1 MKRFINYT
9 MIMLLGTFI
18 AFNAAVAA
26 QRVKIVEL
34 AESGMTIEFP
44 MTAAEIAAEDA
55 ERARQT
61 AIRAARAEDSK
72 ERLEQIELAESG
84 QTIEFYQVTPRM
96 ATELPETEIAKGNPE
111 DSRASVR

>member
-26 QRVKIVEL
+26 ERVKIV
-34 AESGMTIEFP
+34 
-44 MTAAEIAAEDA
+44 
-55 ERARQT
+55 
-61 AIRAARAEDSK
+61 
-72 ERLEQIELAESG
+72 ELAESG